1 MRKRIKN
8 SGKISTL
15 ISIPIISLFLC
26 MMLNMEARADTITHL
41 YENTN
46 ISSLSETDPVSIDG
60 DLTLNI
66 DATKNLNELIV
77 SSGCT
82 LTITGT
88 SDNTLTVANANS
100 NSNRNVIII
109 KSGNIVFTNV
119 VRVNDLTIENGNVV
133 SQKMIDVNNLLISG
147 GTVNAT
153 SDSMV
158 GICGNNSLKISGG
171 NVTASGYNG
180 GLYTGD
186 GTITISGGTVIATG
200 TNKPGI
206 YVSNNGSINITG
218 GDITADGTP
227 VFGIEAVN
235 DGHGTV
241 TATPTTGAAGTAIT
255 LSSTPDTGYVFKEW
269 QVENGGVTITN
280 NAFTM
285 PSSHVKVKA
294 IFEGVPYTITMTDDG
309 HGTATTSHDTATVGT
324 EITLTATP
332 DNGYEFKEWQVESG
346 GVTVANSNSS
356 TTTFNMGTS
365 NVSIK
370 AIFEKKSVAVAS
382 TKDTDTTDNNS
393 GNSDSNSKEEPSYN
407 SLDDLRNELKQAI
420 AKGGNQTVYWNWG
433 TSLSYDIMKTLQDNS
448 NLTLNFKYKYMGT
461 SYDVT
466 IPGKAVTTNVNVQW
480 YGPINL
486 YNSYGR
492 YSSTKAVASIATVL
506 PANGTYTVQSG
517 ETLSGIA
524 IKLNTSID
532 YLVKVNNIPN
542 KDKIRSGQILKY

>member
-1 MRKRIKN
+1 MRKMIN
-8 SGKISTL
+8 SIAKVL
-15 ISIPIISLFLC
+15 SIPIISLFLS
-26 MMLNMEARADTITHL
+26 MMLTMEARAVIPLD
-41 YENTN
+41 ENTN
-46 ISSLSETDPVSIDG
+46 ISSLAENDHVFIEG
-60 DLTLNI
+60 NLTLNV
-66 DATKNLNELIV
+66 DATKTLSELII

-88 SDNTLTVANANS
+88 GDNTLTVGNAGS
-100 NSNRNVIII
+100 NGAGNVII
-109 KSGNIVFTNV
+109 KSGNIRFIGSAISVDNLTVEGGIV
-119 VRVNDLTIENGNVV
+119 VAQR
-133 SQKMIDVNNLLISG
+133 MIAANNILISG

-153 SDSMV
+153 ADREPAIN
-158 GICGNNSLKISGG
+158 GITSLKITGG
-171 NVTASGYNG
+171 NVTALGYNG
-180 GLYTGD
+180 GLYTDD
-186 GTITISGGTVIATG
+186 GTITISGGTVIAGG
-200 TNKPGI
+200 TRLPGI
-206 YVSNNGSINITG
+206 YLGNNASINITG
-218 GDITADGTP
+218 GDITADGIA
-227 VFGIEAVN
+227 VFGTEAVN
-235 DGHGTV
+235 DGHGTA
-241 TATPTTGAAGTAIT
+241 TATPTTAAAGTAIT
-255 LSSTPDTGYVFKEW
+255 LSSTPDAGYVFKEW
-269 QVENGGVTITN
+269 QVESGGVTITN

-294 IFEGVPYTITMTDDG
+294 IFEAVPYTITMTDDG
-309 HGTATTSHDTATVGT
+309 HGAATTSHDTATVGT

-332 DNGYEFKEWQVESG
+332 DNGYVFKEWQVESG
-346 GVTVANSNSS
+346 GVTVTNSNSS

-393 GNSDSNSKEEPSYN
+393 GNSDNNSREEPSYN

-492 YSSTKAVASIATVL
+492 YSSTKAVASKATVL

>member
-1 MRKRIKN
+1 MRKRIN
-8 SGKISTL
+8 SIAKVL
-15 ISIPIISLFLC
+15 FIPIISLFLC
-26 MMLNMEARADTITHL
+26 MMINMEASAVSIYHL
-41 YENTN
+41 DENTN
-46 ISSLSETDPVSIDG
+46 ISSLEENSHVYIDG

-66 DATKNLNELIV
+66 DATKNLV
-77 SSGCT
+77 SIKISRGCT

-88 SDNTLTVANANS
+88 GDNTLSVNDANS
-100 NSNRNVIII
+100 GRNGNAII
-109 KSGNIVFTNV
+109 KSGNICFTDAVIIDN
-119 VRVNDLTIENGNVV
+119 LTVEGGNVV
-133 SQKMIDVNNLLISG
+133 SEMMLANNILISG

-153 SDSMV
+153 SNSTV
-158 GICGNNSLKISGG
+158 GINGINSLKITGG

-180 GLYTGD
+180 GLYTNG

-200 TNKPGI
+200 TNNPGI
-206 YVSNNGSINITG
+206 YVVNNGSISITG
-218 GDITADGTP
+218 GDITEDGTA
-227 VFGIEAVN
+227 VFGTEAAN
-235 DGHGTV
+235 DGHGTA
-241 TATPTTGAAGTAIT
+241 TASPTTAADGTAIT
-255 LSSTPDTGYVFKEW
+255 LSSTPDAGYAFKEW
-269 QVENGGVTITN
+269 QVESGGVTITN

-294 IFEGVPYTITMTDDG
+294 IFEVAYTITMTDDG
-309 HGTATTSHDTATVGT
+309 HGSATTSHDTATVGT

-332 DNGYEFKEWQVESG
+332 DNGYVFKEWQVESG

-382 TKDTDTTDNNS
+382 AKDTDTTDNNS
-393 GNSDSNSKEEPSYN
+393 GDSDSNSNKEPSYN

-492 YSSTKAVASIATVL
+492 YSSTKAVASKATVL

-532 YLVKVNNIPN
+532 HLVKVNNIPN